1 MYSGVGTGFTGAAKF
16 SATATDTPTN
26 DLTAASYSL
35 LTGPLNN
42 ASLVGLKLI
51 S

>member
-1 MYSGVGTGFTGAAKF
+1 VGTGFTGAAKF
-16 SATATDTPTN
+16 STTATDTPTN
-26 DLTAASYSL
+26 DLAAASYSL